1 MSVPEIAHRGRHAFR
16 IQLDLVR
23 FLLKQGR
30 PDRSNT
36 PKEYLTRDYLS
47 NGPARRFFTAGMRE
61 ELCTLVQKNFPD
73 WVSTVADQADDIC
86 HGKISLLAHGE
97 VGLDPVIDWAAD
109 PISRHIWPSRYW
121 AGYDLVKDCKTA
133 DPKVVQEINRHQHL
147 ITLGRAYFY
156 TGNERYAVEAIS
168 QLVSWIEQNP
178 EGVGINWHSSL
189 EIAIRAQSWMW
200 TLFLILPSEYLDD
213 RRIERI
219 LLSLYAHFS
228 HIHRY
233 PSTYS
238 SPNTHLIGEAA
249 VLYAGGVVFAD
260 LKQASLWRRFG
271 EDVLIREAQ
280 RQVLD
285 DGVYGELS
293 SYYHCYALEFYLNAL
308 ALARHNRSDFPSA
321 VRTRIESM
329 VEVVMHVSRP
339 DGSIPLLSDDDG
351 GQASGLC
358 HAGYRDTRHLL
369 STGAVLFGRS
379 DFKWRADQI
388 CEETLFL
395 FGREGWDTFRGI
407 QSHVPSQR
415 SRVFVNAGYFA
426 CRSGWKEDDDQ
437 LLFDCGGLGFL
448 GGGHGHAD
456 ALSFVLSSGNEELL
470 IDPGTGIYNTAPQW
484 RNYFRSTRAHNTV
497 VVDGKDQAEP
507 AGTFKWKNS
516 FSSRLVRRFAFPE
529 AEYIE
534 AEHDAYSRLDDPV
547 IHRRRLLRVRPN
559 CWIVADDFRGTGV
572 HTFSSSFHFA
582 PNTQILPGH
591 RRKLCSTDIEALC
604 GRRVLR
610 LAFFASNPVHTE
622 IMRQMTDPI
631 QGWVS
636 KGYGNVSPAPV
647 LCATVLDRAPSSS
660 ITVLLSLNS
669 EADENDAPEL
679 SEQLVEGA
687 RGTACS
693 VEYGGMKDMFVIP
706 LNEQTIRVSD
716 FEGRGEFFW
725 IRYAGEE
732 IRELFCVNASHASV
746 GDRKL
751 FDHPTQVSC
760 THMRFDRGR
769 MTTTVLEEPEAEAY
783 VRH

>member
-1 MSVPEIAHRGRHAFR
+1 MSVPEIAHRGRNAFR
-16 IQLDLVR
+16 VQMDLVR
-23 FLLKQGR
+23 FLLSQGR
-30 PDRSNT
+30 PDRSKI
-36 PKEYLTRDYLS
+36 PEKYLTRDYLS
-47 NGPARRFFTAGMRE
+47 QLPARRFFPAEMRE
-61 ELCTLVQKNFPD
+61 DLCTLVQRNFPD
-73 WVSTVADQADDIC
+73 WISAVADQADDIC
-86 HGKISLLAHGE
+86 DRKISLLGHGE

-121 AGYDLVKDCKTA
+121 AGYDLVQDSKA
-133 DPKVVQEINRHQHL
+133 DPKVVHEINRHQHL

-156 TGNERYAVEAIS
+156 TGNERYAVEALS
-168 QLVSWIEQNP
+168 QLGSWIEQNP

-200 TLFLILPSEYLDD
+200 TLFLILPSEHLDD

-249 VLYAGGVVFAD
+249 ALYAGGLVFAE
-260 LKQASLWRRFG
+260 LKPARQWRRFG

-285 DGVYGELS
+285 DGVYSELS
-293 SYYHCYALEFYLNAL
+293 SYYHCYALEFFLNAL
-308 ALARHNRSDFPSA
+308 ALARHNGTDFPES

-329 VEVVMHVSRP
+329 VDVVMHVSRP

-358 HAGYRDTRHLL
+358 RAGYRDIRHLL
-369 STGAVLFGRS
+369 STGAVLFGRP
-379 DFKWRADQI
+379 DFKWRANQI

-395 FGREGWDTFRGI
+395 FGRQGWDTFGRI
-407 QSHVPSQR
+407 QAHAPSQQ
-415 SRVFVNAGYFA
+415 SRLFANAGYFA
-426 CRSGWKEDDDQ
+426 CRSGWKKDDDH

-497 VVDGKDQAEP
+497 VVDGEDQAEP

-516 FSSRLVRRFAFPE
+516 FSSRLIRRFAFPE

-534 AEHDAYSRLDDPV
+534 AEHDAYARLHDPV

-582 PNTQILPGH
+582 PDTQILLGH
-591 RRKLCSTDIEALC
+591 RRQLCSTSIEALC
-604 GRRVLR
+604 GKRALR

-622 IMRQMTDPI
+622 VMRQMTDPI

-660 ITVLLSLNS
+660 ITILVSLDSN
-669 EADENDAPEL
+669 ADEKDAPQL
-679 SEQLVEGA
+679 SEQLVEGG

-693 VEYGGMKDMFVIP
+693 LEYGGVKDLFVIP
-706 LNEQTIRVSD
+706 LNEQIIRVSE

-725 IRYAGEE
+725 IRYLKEE
-732 IRELFCVNASHASV
+732 IHELFCVNASHASV

-769 MTTTVLEEPEAEAY
+769 MTTTILEEPEAEAY